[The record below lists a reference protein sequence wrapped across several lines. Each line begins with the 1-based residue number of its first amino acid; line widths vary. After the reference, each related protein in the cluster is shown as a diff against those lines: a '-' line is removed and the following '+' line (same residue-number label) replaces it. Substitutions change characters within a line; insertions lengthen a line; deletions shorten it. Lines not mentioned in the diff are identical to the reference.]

1 MFGFGWRKR
10 IGCISP
16 SVMEVISFDF
26 YRFAPDGVGFVGVTD
41 NTNTWSSEDIDTALN
56 GALASAAYLG
66 DRGCDF
72 IVHTGAAHIA
82 SKGPGHDVPFLA
94 EMQRRAGVGA
104 TTSIRSA
111 ISALT
116 HLGAR
121 RIAVASPWPERITGW
136 VTEYVASEG
145 IEIAGVKSFG
155 IDFKILHTLQ
165 PPEIYRFAT
174 EVAAAHPG
182 IDALYMPGPQ
192 APVAMTVPFIER
204 DAGIPVVSINSGST
218 YARKFGVLLHVGQ
231 PEYDAG
237 KGAGERAKAAG
248 VKKYLC
254 LNQEAENIALR
265 ERCQGF
271 ADGFGQKL
279 NMIDTT
285 NDPAEIKSRT
295 TAALMADPKIDTLLA
310 TGPHVCAPALAALHD
325 LGKERSIYL
334 ACFDLSPEIVA
345 AIKDG
350 RVAFAVDQ
358 QQYLQGFLPV
368 IALDLYKRYGLL
380 QANDVLSGP
389 GFVTKENAAQ
399 VAKLAGTVR

>member
-1 MFGFGWRKR
+1 MRTTVAALLGLLCLAVAYPAAAGETFVL
-10 IGCISP
+10 I
-16 SVMEVISFDF
+16 DHT
-26 YRFAPDGVGFVGVTD
+26 DGTD
-41 NTNTWSSEDIDTALN
+41 PFWPVVLN
-56 GALASAAYLG
+56 GAKEAAK
-66 DRGCDF
+66 R
-72 IVHTGAAHIA
+72 
-82 SKGPGHDVPFLA
+82 
-94 EMQRRAGVGA
+94 VGA
-104 TTSIRSA
+104 ELIFRHPNKVDAVEEAQIIEATIAQKPDGMIISILDPTVIGPA
-111 ISALT
+111 IKA
-116 HLGAR
+116 
-121 RIAVASPWPERITGW
+121 AV
-136 VTEYVASEG
+136 
-145 IEIAGVKSFG
+145 
-155 IDFKILHTLQ
+155 
-165 PPEIYRFAT
+165 
-174 EVAAAHPG
+174 
-182 IDALYMPGPQ
+182 
-192 APVAMTVPFIER
+192 

-271 ADGFGQKL
+271 ADGLGQKL

-310 TGPHVCAPALAALHD
+310 TGPHVCVPALAALHD

-334 ACFDLSPEIVA
+334 ACFDLSPEVVA

-358 QQYLQGFLPV
+358 QQYLQGYLPV

-389 GFVTKENAAQ
+389 GFVTKENADQ

>member
-1 MFGFGWRKR
+1 MRTTVAVLLGLL
-10 IGCISP
+10 
-16 SVMEVISFDF
+16 SFAVGYPAAARETFVLIDHT
-26 YRFAPDGVGFVGVTD
+26 DGTD
-41 NTNTWSSEDIDTALN
+41 PFWPVVLN
-56 GALASAAYLG
+56 GAQEAA
-66 DRGCDF
+66 
-72 IVHTGAAHIA
+72 
-82 SKGPGHDVPFLA
+82 KK
-94 EMQRRAGVGA
+94 VGA
-104 TTSIRSA
+104 ELIFRHPNKVDAIEEAQIIEATIAQKPDGMIISILDPTVIGPA
-111 ISALT
+111 IKA
-116 HLGAR
+116 
-121 RIAVASPWPERITGW
+121 AV
-136 VTEYVASEG
+136 
-145 IEIAGVKSFG
+145 
-155 IDFKILHTLQ
+155 
-165 PPEIYRFAT
+165 
-174 EVAAAHPG
+174 
-182 IDALYMPGPQ
+182 
-192 APVAMTVPFIER
+192 

-271 ADGFGQKL
+271 ADGLGQKL

-285 NDPAEIKSRT
+285 NDPAEIKSRA

-310 TGPHVCAPALAALHD
+310 TGPHVCVPALAALHD

-334 ACFDLSPEIVA
+334 ACFDLSPEVVT

-358 QQYLQGFLPV
+358 QQYLQGYLPV

-389 GFVTKENAAQ
+389 GFVTKENADQ

>member
-1 MFGFGWRKR
+1 MRTTVAALLGLLCLAVANPAAARATFVL
-10 IGCISP
+10 I
-16 SVMEVISFDF
+16 DHT
-26 YRFAPDGVGFVGVTD
+26 DGTD
-41 NTNTWSSEDIDTALN
+41 PFWPVVLN
-56 GALASAAYLG
+56 GAQEAA
-66 DRGCDF
+66 
-72 IVHTGAAHIA
+72 
-82 SKGPGHDVPFLA
+82 KK
-94 EMQRRAGVGA
+94 VGA
-104 TTSIRSA
+104 ELIFRHPNKVDAVEEAQIIEATIAQKPDGMIISILDPTVIGPA
-111 ISALT
+111 IKA
-116 HLGAR
+116 
-121 RIAVASPWPERITGW
+121 AV
-136 VTEYVASEG
+136 
-145 IEIAGVKSFG
+145 
-155 IDFKILHTLQ
+155 
-165 PPEIYRFAT
+165 
-174 EVAAAHPG
+174 
-182 IDALYMPGPQ
+182 
-192 APVAMTVPFIER
+192 

-285 NDPAEIKSRT
+285 NDPTEIKSRT

-310 TGPHVCAPALAALHD
+310 TGPHVCVPALAALHD

-334 ACFDLSPEIVA
+334 ACFDLSPEIVT

-358 QQYLQGFLPV
+358 QQYLQGYLPV
-368 IALDLYKRYGLL
+368 IALDLYIRYGLL

-389 GFVTKENAAQ
+389 GFVTKENADQ